1 MAVWVIAFDQA
12 LTWIVVSIFSFALS
26 IGVLRWKEGTFTGRS
41 IQLIGLGA
49 VIYTMTKAVIEVLLT
64 ELSGDDY
71 SLAFGEISE
80 TWFVP
85 IMATVLYYLLR
96 TVVQSFEEATFALNK
111 GQITQKPVQ
120 TKFGFHIIILN
131 DVRESKPKKLSEIE
145 QQIIKIIKKN
155 SLLDLEKKLK
165 KNQKIIINKF
175 EEVAKK
181 VNN

>member
-96 TVVQSFEEATFALNK
+96 TVVQSFEE
-111 GQITQKPVQ
+111 GDEV
-120 TKFGFHIIILN
+120 
-131 DVRESKPKKLSEIE
+131 
-145 QQIIKIIKKN
+145 
-155 SLLDLEKKLK
+155 
-165 KNQKIIINKF
+165 INGNRF
-175 EEVAKK
+175 WGV
-181 VNN
+181 